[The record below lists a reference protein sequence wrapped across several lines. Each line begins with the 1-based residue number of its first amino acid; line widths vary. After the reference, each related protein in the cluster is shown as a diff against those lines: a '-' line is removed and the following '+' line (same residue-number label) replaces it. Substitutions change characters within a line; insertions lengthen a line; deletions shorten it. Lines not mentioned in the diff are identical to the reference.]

1 MESKAVDPKAIN
13 HIVDTAVDTASVT
26 NGLSIE
32 KPLRKH
38 GDAAEFLRIRQDSF
52 GSYSAKESKVVL
64 RKIDWRLLPLMW
76 ITTNLS
82 AIDKIVISNAALY
95 GMKPD
100 LHLVGQEY
108 SWVGSIFY
116 FGFLL
121 GEWPFGPVMQRLP
134 LAKLLSSTI
143 LAWGALTV
151 LMGAANNAAG
161 IMTLRFLMGFFE
173 APLYPMMSIM
183 TVMWYKK
190 SEQPLRVT
198 VWFTSLSSVIT
209 GIVSFGIGHTHT
221 AIASWR
227 LLFIVLG
234 GFTLLWG
241 IVLFIFLPDSPTSC
255 KFLDERE
262 KFIAVDRMKDNMT
275 GIHNP
280 ELKWYQVK
288 EAFLDWKS
296 WLIVAISILMNI
308 PNGSLV
314 TFAAQI
320 VSGLGY
326 PALQAT
332 LLGMPTG
339 VVQTGS
345 AFMVSGL
352 VRITKNKRT
361 TFGALF
367 CLVPMAC
374 SVLIRRLPS
383 DNKNGLLVSYYFFYF
398 FWAAYPTIISLPL
411 ANTAGHTKKLTVNA
425 MVFTS
430 YCVANIIAPQLF
442 LSSEAPHYPTG
453 YNGILGC
460 EIGAIVCMGLYAL
473 GCYLENNRRDRLG
486 PVVVEAEIEDMLD
499 DRTDK
504 EKPSFRYVY

>member
-1 MESKAVDPKAIN
+1 
-13 HIVDTAVDTASVT
+13 
-26 NGLSIE
+26 
-32 KPLRKH
+32 
-38 GDAAEFLRIRQDSF
+38 
-52 GSYSAKESKVVL
+52 
-64 RKIDWRLLPLMW
+64 
-76 ITTNLS
+76 
-82 AIDKIVISNAALY
+82 
-95 GMKPD
+95 MKTD

-116 FGFLL
+116 FVFLL

-151 LMGAANNAAG
+151 LMGATNNAAG

-241 IVLFIFLPDSPTSC
+241 IVLFIFLPDSPTSF

-280 ELKWYQVK
+280 ELKCH
-288 EAFLDWKS
+288 L
-296 WLIVAISILMNI
+296 VA
-308 PNGSLV
+308 
-314 TFAAQI
+314 
-320 VSGLGY
+320 VSKY
-326 PALQAT
+326 
-332 LLGMPTG
+332 
-339 VVQTGS
+339 
-345 AFMVSGL
+345 
-352 VRITKNKRT
+352 RRT
-361 TFGALF
+361 
-367 CLVPMAC
+367 
-374 SVLIRRLPS
+374 
-383 DNKNGLLVSYYFFYF
+383 
-398 FWAAYPTIISLPL
+398 
-411 ANTAGHTKKLTVNA
+411 HEELTVNA

-460 EIGAIVCMGLYAL
+460 EIGAIVCRGLYAL